1 MEKENNIYYRDN
13 PKLFDELELLFEEN
27 KKYYAF
33 LKHSKHYLLEWADK
47 ELEGKLKD
55 CQSYSISTRVYW
67 ILNGLEDFPTCKHCN
82 KKDGY
87 VGKNVKTSIGYHEYC
102 CQDCARSG
110 EERSRKTSIAMKRVF
125 DDADSKKL
133 ALQKRK
139 QTLKTKYGS
148 ETFNNRQKAQRTCLS
163 RHGVRTPGQIEESKE
178 KAKQTRLAKYGDANY
193 VNAQKTR
200 ETTLKRYG
208 VENISQ
214 LESTKRQ
221 KQKHFQEKYGVSCV
235 FQANEIKEKSK
246 QTCIEKYGVD
256 NVLKLPE
263 KHLKV
268 KMRQTKDS
276 YDMMCKCAL
285 DFPLFSFEQYCQRKD
300 HNELLTFK
308 CRKCGN
314 EFQAKQHNGHH
325 KHCEICYPLNIEQG
339 ISQQET
345 DLYNFVKNDCQQS
358 NAMHSCRSLLSPL
371 EVDIYIKEKNLAIEF
386 DGMYWHSEDIKDKCY
401 HLNKTELCEAKGI
414 QLVHV
419 FEDEW
424 IYKKDIVKSR
434 LKNLLGIYDKTVFAR
449 KCEVKE
455 VSSSES
461 MKFQEENHIQG
472 AIGAKVH
479 LGLFCESQLISLMTF
494 GKSRFSKKAE
504 WELLRFCNKLGYHI
518 PGAAG
523 KLLKHFE
530 RNWNPKSLISYADRR
545 WSMGKLYEALG
556 FKLDHVSGPDYW
568 YIIDD
573 HLESRVKYQKHKLQK
588 IFEDFDDSMTEVQIM
603 RQHGYKRIFDSGNKV
618 YIKTYD

>member
-27 KKYYAF
+27 KNYHVV
-33 LKHSKHYLLEWADK
+33 LKHSKHYLLEWIDK
-47 ELEGKLKD
+47 VLKDKLKK
-55 CQSYSISTRVYW
+55 CQTYSISTRVYW
-67 ILNGLEDFPTCKHCN
+67 VLNGLEDFPICKHCH

-87 VGKNVKTSIGYHEYC
+87 VGKNVKFSIGYHEYC
-102 CQDCARSG
+102 SQECARVN
-110 EERSRKTSIAMKRVF
+110 EDRAKKTSSALKSF
-125 DDADSKKL
+125 FNNADSKQL
-133 ALQKRK
+133 AIKKRK
-139 QTLKTKYGS
+139 QTLKNKYGN
-148 ETFNNRQKAQRTCLS
+148 ETFNNRQKAQKTCLN
-163 RHGVRTPGQIEESKE
+163 RYGVKTPGQIEESKE
-178 KAKQTRLAKYGDANY
+178 KAKKTKLIKYGDANY
-193 VNAQKTR
+193 INTSKIK

-214 LESTKRQ
+214 LESTKKK
-221 KQKHFQEKYGVSCV
+221 KQQQCREKYSVSCN
-235 FQANEIKEKSK
+235 FQAKEIKEKSK
-246 QTCIEKYGVD
+246 QTCLAKYGVD

-345 DLYNFVKNDCQQS
+345 DLYNFVKNDCQQN

-449 KCEVKE
+449 KCEVRE

-494 GKSRFSKKAE
+494 GKSRFSKNAE

-556 FKLDHVSGPDYW
+556 FKLDHVSKPDYW
-568 YIIDD
+568 YIIDG

>member
-27 KKYYAF
+27 KKYYAL

-102 CQDCARSG
+102 CQDCARSS
-110 EERSRKTSIAMKRVF
+110 EEHSRKTSIAMKRVF
-125 DDADSKKL
+125 DDADSKQL

-148 ETFNNRQKAQRTCLS
+148 ETFNNRQKAQKTCLN
-163 RHGVRTPGQIEESKE
+163 RYGVKTPGQIEESKE
-178 KAKQTRLAKYGDANY
+178 KAKKTKLIKYGDANY
-193 VNAQKTR
+193 INTSKIK

-214 LESTKRQ
+214 LESTKKK
-221 KQKHFQEKYGVSCV
+221 KQQQCREKYSVSCN
-235 FQANEIKEKSK
+235 FQAKEIKEKSK
-246 QTCIEKYGVD
+246 QTCLAKYGVD

-345 DLYNFVKNDCQQS
+345 DLYNFVKNDCQQN

-449 KCEVKE
+449 KCEVRE

-494 GKSRFSKKAE
+494 GKSRFSKNAE

-568 YIIDD
+568 YIIDG